1 MERDNQVDML
11 KVDDDM
17 PVVEIVNAVKDH
29 QKVKT
34 VQVPFARERK
44 KSVYLQHPFTE
55 PPPTTPRVRRKRKQK
70 VYKNTLKTLLG
81 ADGKEIELQPWN
93 EVQTL

>member
-1 MERDNQVDML
+1 MERDNHVEIL
-11 KVDDDM
+11 KVDDDT
-17 PVVEIVNAVKDH
+17 PVFEIANAVKEH
-29 QKVKT
+29 EKVKT
-34 VQVPFARERK
+34 VHVPFGRERK